1 MSEANKRENLLPLL
15 NKQQEII
22 ESLAQLCKVLLNL
35 LSQHVSVADYEHMLT
50 KITQGDDVTID

>member
-22 ESLAQLCKVLLNL
+22 ESLTQLCKVLLNL

>member
-15 NKQQEII
+15 DKQQEII
-22 ESLAQLCKVLLNL
+22 ESLTQLCKALLNL

-50 KITQGDDVTID
+50 KITQGDDVAID

>member
-15 NKQQEII
+15 DKQQEII

-35 LSQHVSVADYEHMLT
+35 LSQHISVADYEHMLT

>member
-1 MSEANKRENLLPLL
+1 MSEANKRESLLPLL
-15 NKQQEII
+15 DKQQEII

>member
-15 NKQQEII
+15 DKQQEII
-22 ESLAQLCKVLLNL
+22 ESLTQLCKVLLNL

-50 KITQGDDVTID
+50 KVTQGDDVAID

>member
-15 NKQQEII
+15 DKQQEII
-22 ESLAQLCKVLLNL
+22 ESLTQLCKVLLNL

>member
-15 NKQQEII
+15 DKQQEII

>member
-15 NKQQEII
+15 DKQQEII
-22 ESLAQLCKVLLNL
+22 ESLTQLCKVLLNL

-50 KITQGDDVTID
+50 KITQGDDVAID

>member
-15 NKQQEII
+15 DKQQEII
-22 ESLAQLCKVLLNL
+22 ESLTQLCKVLLNL

-50 KITQGDDVTID
+50 KETQGDDVAID

>member
-15 NKQQEII
+15 DKQQEII
-22 ESLAQLCKVLLNL
+22 ESLIQLCKVLLNL

-50 KITQGDDVTID
+50 KITQGDDVAID